1 MGICIPKGLCDP
13 LSRDESLN
21 SDNAFC
27 FGLILMPNLSM
38 GLIGCWNS
46 LLILISGLYKYV

>member
-1 MGICIPKGLCDP
+1 MGICIPKGICDP

-38 GLIGCWNS
+38 GLI
-46 LLILISGLYKYV
+46 